1 MQNNSYE
8 TSPVKRKRATKAEM
22 IERAN
27 FVADFTREFAPVT
40 VRQVFYAATVNN
52 IIEKTEDGYSKIQ
65 QACLFGRR
73 NGTIPYWQIAD
84 NSRSFYQV
92 QFISGFIQCLQFFR
106 SYV

>member
-8 TSPVKRKRATKAEM
+8 TSPAKRKRATKAEM

-27 FVADFTREFAPVT
+27 FVADFTSEFAPVT

-65 QACLFGRR
+65 QA
-73 NGTIPYWQIAD
+73 
-84 NSRSFYQV
+84 
-92 QFISGFIQCLQFFR
+92 
-106 SYV
+106 

>member
-22 IERAN
+22 IARTN

-52 IIEKTEDGYSKIQ
+52 IIEKTDDGPFTIVPIGQ
-65 QACLFGRR
+65 GALGRPFPILVELR
-73 NGTIPYWQIAD
+73 AYNI
-84 NSRSFYQV
+84 
-92 QFISGFIQCLQFFR
+92 L
-106 SYV
+106 

>member
-52 IIEKTEDGYSKIQ
+52 IIEKTEDEFQDTTGLLTRSPQ
-65 QACLFGRR
+65 R
-73 NGTIPYWQIAD
+73 NYPILA
-84 NSRSFYQV
+84 NR
-92 QFISGFIQCLQFFR
+92 
-106 SYV
+106 

>member
-40 VRQVFYAATVNN
+40 VRQVFLR
-52 IIEKTEDGYSKIQ
+52 S
-65 QACLFGRR
+65 
-73 NGTIPYWQIAD
+73 NGK
-84 NSRSFYQV
+84 
-92 QFISGFIQCLQFFR
+92 
-106 SYV
+106 

>member
-1 MQNNSYE
+1 MLNNSYE
-8 TSPVKRKRATKAEM
+8 TSPVKLKRATKAEM

-92 QFISGFIQCLQFFR
+92 R
-106 SYV
+106 SFLDLSNASKSFA

>member
-1 MQNNSYE
+1 MLNNSYE

-52 IIEKTEDGYSKIQ
+52 IIEKTDDGPFTIVPIGQ
-65 QACLFGRR
+65 GALGRPFPILVELR
-73 NGTIPYWQIAD
+73 AYNI
-84 NSRSFYQV
+84 
-92 QFISGFIQCLQFFR
+92 L
-106 SYV
+106 

>member
-1 MQNNSYE
+1 MQNNFYQ

-52 IIEKTEDGYSKIQ
+52 IIEKTDDGPFTIVPIGQ
-65 QACLFGRR
+65 GALGRPFPILVELR
-73 NGTIPYWQIAD
+73 AYNI
-84 NSRSFYQV
+84 
-92 QFISGFIQCLQFFR
+92 L
-106 SYV
+106 

>member
-1 MQNNSYE
+1 MLNNFYE
-8 TSPVKRKRATKAEM
+8 TSLVKRKRATKAEM
-22 IERAN
+22 IERAS

-52 IIEKTEDGYSKIQ
+52 IIEKTEEGYSKIQ

-92 QFISGFIQCLQFFR
+92 HSFQDLSNHLKQT
-106 SYV
+106 

>member
-1 MQNNSYE
+1 MRNNFYE

-52 IIEKTEDGYSKIQ
+52 IIEKTDDGPFTIVPIGQ
-65 QACLFGRR
+65 GALGRPFPILVELR
-73 NGTIPYWQIAD
+73 AYNI
-84 NSRSFYQV
+84 
-92 QFISGFIQCLQFFR
+92 L
-106 SYV
+106 

>member
-1 MQNNSYE
+1 MLNNSYE

-52 IIEKTEDGYSKIQ
+52 IIEKTDDGPFTIVPIGQ
-65 QACLFGRR
+65 GALGRPFPILVGLR
-73 NGTIPYWQIAD
+73 AYNI
-84 NSRSFYQV
+84 
-92 QFISGFIQCLQFFR
+92 L
-106 SYV
+106 

>member
-1 MQNNSYE
+1 MQNNFYE

-52 IIEKTEDGYSKIQ
+52 IIEKTDDGPFTIVPIGQ
-65 QACLFGRR
+65 GALGRPFPILVELR
-73 NGTIPYWQIAD
+73 AYNI
-84 NSRSFYQV
+84 
-92 QFISGFIQCLQFFR
+92 L
-106 SYV
+106 